1 MIRIYSVVFPLF
13 YFSTEAFIH
22 RIMRIVFY
30 RSLLHSGYNLT
41 ANERILYSFLASKS
55 IMNMDNAFAQDG
67 KNLNYDTLGYI
78 FEDDSYVQM
87 SYFSINT
94 LSSILGISRRCIID
108 SLNMLKMMRIIDGD
122 SILIDRGF
130 IDEGYFE
137 LDTESGTKGEL
148 LIFYSFLKDKSSRY
162 GCCIDTFKCKLAEQS
177 DKSTISVKKMLN
189 KLYKMGLIERMDDGK
204 LKIKK

>member
-1 MIRIYSVVFPLF
+1 
-13 YFSTEAFIH
+13 
-22 RIMRIVFY
+22 
-30 RSLLHSGYNLT
+30 
-41 ANERILYSFLASKS
+41 
-55 IMNMDNAFAQDG
+55 MDDAFAQDG

>member
-1 MIRIYSVVFPLF
+1 
-13 YFSTEAFIH
+13 
-22 RIMRIVFY
+22 
-30 RSLLHSGYNLT
+30 
-41 ANERILYSFLASKS
+41 
-55 IMNMDNAFAQDG
+55 MDDAFAQDG

-162 GCCIDTFKCKLAEQS
+162 GYCIDTFKCKLAEQS

>member
-1 MIRIYSVVFPLF
+1 
-13 YFSTEAFIH
+13 
-22 RIMRIVFY
+22 
-30 RSLLHSGYNLT
+30 
-41 ANERILYSFLASKS
+41 
-55 IMNMDNAFAQDG
+55 
-67 KNLNYDTLGYI
+67 
-78 FEDDSYVQM
+78 
-87 SYFSINT
+87 
-94 LSSILGISRRCIID
+94 
-108 SLNMLKMMRIIDGD
+108 MRIIDGD

-162 GCCIDTFKCKLAEQS
+162 GYCIDTFKCKLAEQS

-189 KLYKMGLIERMDDGK
+189 KLYKIGLIERMVDGK

>member
-1 MIRIYSVVFPLF
+1 
-13 YFSTEAFIH
+13 
-22 RIMRIVFY
+22 
-30 RSLLHSGYNLT
+30 
-41 ANERILYSFLASKS
+41 
-55 IMNMDNAFAQDG
+55 MDDAFAFDG
-67 KNLNYDTLGYI
+67 KRLNCDALEYV
-78 FEDDSYVQM
+78 FSDDSYVPM

-108 SLNMLKMMRIIDGD
+108 SLNMLKLMRIIQGED
-122 SILIDRGF
+122 IFIDRGF

-162 GCCIDTFKCKLAEQS
+162 GYCIDTFKCKLAEQS
-177 DKSTISVKKMLN
+177 DKSTVSVKKMLN
-189 KLYKMGLIERMDDGK
+189 RLYKIGLIERMNDGK

>member
-1 MIRIYSVVFPLF
+1 
-13 YFSTEAFIH
+13 
-22 RIMRIVFY
+22 
-30 RSLLHSGYNLT
+30 
-41 ANERILYSFLASKS
+41 
-55 IMNMDNAFAQDG
+55 MDDAFAHDG

-122 SILIDRGF
+122 SILIDRDF

-162 GCCIDTFKCKLAEQS
+162 GYCIDTFKCKLAEQS